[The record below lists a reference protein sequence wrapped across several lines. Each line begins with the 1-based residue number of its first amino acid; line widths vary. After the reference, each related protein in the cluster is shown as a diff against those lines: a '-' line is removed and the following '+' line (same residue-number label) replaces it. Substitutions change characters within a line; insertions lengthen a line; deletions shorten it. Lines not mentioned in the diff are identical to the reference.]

1 MHIQCTHTKK
11 PFLRWPENTKRAW
24 TTSDFHPTST
34 AKVAVIMPQEVVKLF
49 HSQQAQLK
57 VLYVHL
63 DDSHISPRLKCWVED
78 SLILTHHL
86 QLKYRYNSAQ
96 TNEAEGTTWSRLFI
110 SLNPQSKVKH
120 PNQVLTHL
128 VKGIEQIHITCDV
141 CFVGF
146 HFWREP
152 FRKAVQLPT
161 PSPYPMNVAWI
172 HSWCLSLLCNA
183 ETPKSSLN

>member
-1 MHIQCTHTKK
+1 
-11 PFLRWPENTKRAW
+11 
-24 TTSDFHPTST
+24 
-34 AKVAVIMPQEVVKLF
+34 MPQEVVKLF